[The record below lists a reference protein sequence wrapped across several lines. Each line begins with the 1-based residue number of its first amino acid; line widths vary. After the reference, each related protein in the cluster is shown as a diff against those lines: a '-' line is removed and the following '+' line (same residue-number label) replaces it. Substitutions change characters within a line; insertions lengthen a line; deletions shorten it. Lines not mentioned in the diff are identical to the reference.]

1 MWIIDIW
8 KNAHGKWKGAK
19 YAGFILKS
27 IDGKLWEYALE
38 KLTENVYKLD
48 LLKRSF
54 PFGVGYREN

>member
-1 MWIIDIW
+1 MVNEKVPNMLVLFSSQLMVNCENMHW
-8 KNAHGKWKGAK
+8 
-19 YAGFILKS
+19 
-27 IDGKLWEYALE
+27 